1 MKASPRQQQLLL
13 DLQELDNT
21 IARLKRRR
29 SQLPERAQLAA
40 MQGEAVEAKDAFMA
54 VQREID
60 AQQADIAR
68 LESDIELVAQ
78 RIKRDND
85 LLAVSSSSKEAQA
98 LQGELDTLQRR
109 RGELEDRELELMEA
123 NETTQ
128 ARYDDASAVLA
139 GVDER
144 RGAILAA
151 IADAEREIDRELAAT
166 VEERAGHAAE
176 IQRELL
182 GHYESLRAR
191 LGVGVARL
199 RGKVSEASNMELAPA
214 ELSDILAA
222 APDELLHCPQ
232 TGAIL
237 VRVAD

>member
-29 SQLPERAQLAA
+29 SQLPERAQLAG
-40 MQGEAVEAKDAFMA
+40 MQAETNEAREAFMA

-98 LQGELDTLQRR
+98 LQSELETLQRR
-109 RGELEDRELELMEA
+109 RGELEDRELELMEV
-123 NETTQ
+123 NEETQ

-144 RGAILAA
+144 RSAILAA
-151 IADAEREIDRELAAT
+151 IADVEREIDRELMST

-176 IQRELL
+176 VQRDLIA
-182 GHYESLRAR
+182 HYEGLRAR
-191 LGVGVARL
+191 LGIGVARL

>member
-109 RGELEDRELELMEA
+109 RGELEDRGLELMEA

-182 GHYESLRAR
+182 GHYESLRSR